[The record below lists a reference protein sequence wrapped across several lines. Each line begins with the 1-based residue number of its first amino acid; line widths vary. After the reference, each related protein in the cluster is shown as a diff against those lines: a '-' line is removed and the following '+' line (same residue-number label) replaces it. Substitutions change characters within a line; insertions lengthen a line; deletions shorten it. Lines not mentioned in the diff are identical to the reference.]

1 MIVREVMTTHP
12 MVVDANESIGYAR
25 AKLREAEVR
34 HLPVIDRGVLVGI
47 ISDRDIPV
55 FDPDSPLLLESR
67 YALIQ
72 PASSIMSRDLVLG
85 HPETDLTEVVD
96 LMIEH
101 KIGALPIV
109 ASGTLELLGIV
120 TYVDVMRAARN
131 RFHVTPA

>member
-1 MIVREVMTTHP
+1 MLAREIMTVDP
-12 MVVDANESIGYAR
+12 MVVEANESIGYAR

-34 HLPVIDRGVLVGI
+34 HLPVVDRGLLVGI

-72 PASSIMSRDLVLG
+72 PASSIMTRNLVLG
-85 HPETDLTEVVD
+85 HPETELTEVID
-96 LMIEH
+96 LMIER

-109 ASGTLELLGIV
+109 APDTGKLLGIV
-120 TYVDVMRAARN
+120 TYVDVLRAARS
-131 RFHVTPA
+131 RFDATRA